1 MRYVK
6 ALSLFQD
13 LLKTDGLERGRLLGL
28 DVGTKYIG
36 LAVSDLNNKI
46 ASPLSVLVRKKYNIE
61 LIADNFKCLISE
73 LSLEGFVVG
82 LTFDRQKSTTDSVLV
97 KLFLDELSNTNK
109 LTGIKYTYWDE
120 RFTSRNVEMLL
131 KPLNLHP
138 VHSKTIVDKFAAV
151 GILQEYLDYV
161 NKEQKK

>member
-6 ALSLFQD
+6 SLSLFQD

-28 DVGTKYIG
+28 DVGTPYIG
-36 LAVSDLNNKI
+36 LAVFGLNNNI

-120 RFTSRNVEMLL
+120 RFTSRNVEMLI

-161 NKEQKK
+161 NKKQKK

>member
-1 MRYVK
+1 MSYVI
-6 ALSLFQD
+6 QD

-46 ASPLSVLVRKKYNIE
+46 ASPLSIFCSCKEKVE
-61 LIADNFKCLISE
+61 LIADRFKCLISE

-82 LTFDRQKSTTDSVLV
+82 LTFDRQKSTNDSVLV

-120 RFTSRNVEMLL
+120 RFTSRNVEMLI

-138 VHSKTIVDKFAAV
+138 VHSKTIVDKFAAA